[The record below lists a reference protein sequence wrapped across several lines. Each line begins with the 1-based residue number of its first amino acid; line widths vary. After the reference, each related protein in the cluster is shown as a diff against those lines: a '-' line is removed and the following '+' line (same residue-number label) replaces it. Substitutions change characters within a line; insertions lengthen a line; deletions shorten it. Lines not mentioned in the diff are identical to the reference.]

1 MLKVNIT
8 LMRIKKSPDT
18 CKEES
23 QHKVS
28 KPSLKP
34 KKDYQIMTGEQ
45 NHRRVELQQQ
55 TIKLA
60 A

>member
-28 KPSLKP
+28 KLSLKP
-34 KKDYQIMTGEQ
+34 KKDIMTGEQ
-45 NHRRVELQQQ
+45 NNRRVELQQQ

>member
-23 QHKVS
+23 Q
-28 KPSLKP
+28 
-34 KKDYQIMTGEQ
+34 IMTGEQ

>member
-1 MLKVNIT
+1 
-8 LMRIKKSPDT
+8 MRIKKSPDT

-28 KPSLKP
+28 KLSLKP
-34 KKDYQIMTGEQ
+34 KKVYQIMTGEQ